1 VNADGVRDFGC
12 GNDGRHVEVTVDR
25 RRRSDANRLVGEQY
39 VLEVV
44 VRRGM
49 HGDGLDAHLATGT
62 LHAQGDLAT
71 IGYYDFV

>member
-1 VNADGVRDFGC
+1 
-12 GNDGRHVEVTVDR
+12 
-25 RRRSDANRLVGEQY
+25 
-39 VLEVV
+39 
-44 VRRGM
+44 M